1 MIGCGLWLR
10 CGIFGYKTKDED
22 RDQDRESAKIMLSR
36 ISTGNN
42 AQLRHNYNW
51 QRRRRGS
58 RRTMATGA
66 ATTMDNNNH
75 ILFWKLYEGIA
86 SIICVSVSVTG
97 STYYLWK
104 SALCAPFSI
113 LQSLFAIRHSV
124 IQCGP
129 ICCDCRCTSTS
140 RICGTVS
147 GPEIPFPFPH
157 TAEQCQATHTRT
169 GRAKE
174 SVSRRIIVVWY
185 LSLKWINS
193 MDPSPMWCNYSY
205 LVA

>member
-1 MIGCGLWLR
+1 MRNYAIITTDSGADEARDGQWQLAQQQQWTIII
-10 CGIFGYKTKDED
+10 IFCFE
-22 RDQDRESAKIMLSR
+22 
-36 ISTGNN
+36 
-42 AQLRHNYNW
+42 NYMKV
-51 QRRRRGS
+51 S
-58 RRTMATGA
+58 PASS
-66 ATTMDNNNH
+66 
-75 ILFWKLYEGIA
+75 LFVFV
-86 SIICVSVSVTG
+86 SVSVCVSVSVTG
-97 STYYLWK
+97 STYYLWT

-147 GPEIPFPFPH
+147 GPEIPFPFPR
-157 TAEQCQATHTRT
+157 TAEQCQPTHTRT

-185 LSLKWINS
+185 LSLKGINS